1 MEEKK
6 KKKKEIVKLIFLHR
20 SLTTGQRA
28 LQNALGW
35 LKQFMLSV
43 IWKKKILIVLT
54 STCFI
59 HYHGG

>member
-43 IWKKKILIVLT
+43 IWKKK
-54 STCFI
+54 S
-59 HYHGG
+59 

>member
-6 KKKKEIVKLIFLHR
+6 KEKRNCKAHFLTQKFDYWSESITKCIR
-20 SLTTGQRA
+20 MAKTVYAICDLE
-28 LQNALGW
+28 
-35 LKQFMLSV
+35 
-43 IWKKKILIVLT
+43 KKILIVLT